1 MGRRRKTVFG
11 ESALNNN
18 FSWRMYF
25 GRLMELAISTFEW
38 KNLPDSVD
46 ERYMELSL
54 FNEGSAVFFKDE
66 ELGYLALKC
75 LNNGMLNV
83 YNVPTNRRAFAVN
96 GYQKQLS
103 DKDSVIIWN
112 NRMREP
118 SWALV
123 QYYAKRLWEYDR
135 IIDVNVR
142 AQKTPVV
149 IQGTE
154 AQRLTLENLYKEY
167 DGNAPII
174 MADKSLDLGNVLKV
188 AKTDAPYVSDK
199 IYTLKTQL
207 WNEALTALGISN
219 VSFQKK
225 ERLISDE
232 VTRSMGGTI
241 ASRWSRLEARQKAA
255 DEINKMFGLDLEV
268 QFRED
273 FRETDDE
280 FMVDLESG
288 QLTPMVQDLRTRSSV
303 GGTKI
308 GSEQVV
314 RRVE

>member
-1 MGRRRKTVFG
+1 MSRRRKTIFG

-18 FSWRMYF
+18 FSWRFYF

-38 KNLPDSVD
+38 ENLPDTCD

-83 YNVPTNRRAFAVN
+83 YNIPTNRRAFAVN
-96 GYQKQLS
+96 GYQKQLN

-118 SWALV
+118 SWPLV
-123 QYYAKRLWEYDR
+123 QYYAKRLWEFDR
-135 IIDVNVR
+135 IIDVNIR

-154 AQRLTLENLYKEY
+154 TQRLTLENLYKEY
-167 DGNAPII
+167 DGNAPLI

-188 AKTDAPYVSDK
+188 AKTDAPYVADK

-255 DEINKMFGLDLEV
+255 DEINKMFGLNLEV
-268 QFRED
+268 KFRED

-280 FMVDLESG
+280 FVVDLESG
-288 QLTPMVQDLRTRSSV
+288 ELTPQVVDLRTRSSV

-314 RRVE
+314 RRSE

>member
-1 MGRRRKTVFG
+1 MGKRRKTIFE

-18 FSWRMYF
+18 FSWRFYF
-25 GRLMELAISTFEW
+25 TRLMELAISTFEW
-38 KNLPDSVD
+38 ENLPDSCD

-75 LNNGMLNV
+75 LNNGKLNV

-96 GYQKQLS
+96 GYQKQLNEE
-103 DKDSVIIWN
+103 DSVIIWN

-118 SWALV
+118 SWPLV

-135 IIDVNVR
+135 IIDVNIR

-149 IQGTE
+149 LQGTE
-154 AQRLTLENLYKEY
+154 AQRLTLLNLYKEY
-167 DGNAPII
+167 DGNAPVI

-188 AKTDAPYVSDK
+188 AKTDSPYVADK

-255 DEINKMFGLDLEV
+255 EEINKMFGLNVEV
-268 QFRED
+268 KFRED
-273 FRETDDE
+273 FREADDE
-280 FMVDLESG
+280 FMIEMSNEELV
-288 QLTPMVQDLRTRSSV
+288 PMVQDLRTRSSV

-314 RRVE
+314 RKSE

>member
-135 IIDVNVR
+135 IIDVNIR

-188 AKTDAPYVSDK
+188 AKTDAPFVSDK

-255 DEINKMFGLDLEV
+255 EEINKMFGLNLEV
-268 QFRED
+268 KFRDD
-273 FRETDDE
+273 FREADDE
-280 FMVDLESG
+280 FVVDLESG
-288 QLTPMVQDLRTRSSV
+288 ELTPQVVDLSTRSSV

-314 RRVE
+314 KTR

>member
-1 MGRRRKTVFG
+1 MSRRRKTVFG

-18 FSWRMYF
+18 YSWRTYF

-38 KNLPDSVD
+38 KNLPDSCD
-46 ERYMELSL
+46 ERYMELTL
-54 FNEGSAVFFKDE
+54 FNEGNAVFFKDE

-83 YNVPTNRRAFAVN
+83 YSVPTRRQAWAVN
-96 GYQKQLS
+96 GYNKQLD

-112 NRMREP
+112 NRLREP
-118 SWALV
+118 SWPLV

-135 IIDVNVR
+135 IIDVNIR

-154 AQRLTLENLYKEY
+154 NQRLTLENLYKEY

-188 AKTDAPYVSDK
+188 AKTDAPFVSDK

-207 WNEALTALGISN
+207 WNECLTALGISN

-241 ASRWSRLEARQKAA
+241 ASRWSRLESRQKAA
-255 DEINKMFGLDLEV
+255 DEINKMFGLDIEV
-268 QFRED
+268 NFRED

-280 FMVDLESG
+280 FMIDTSNDELV
-288 QLTPMVQDLRTRSSV
+288 PMVQDLRTRSSV

-308 GSEQVV
+308 GSQQVV
-314 RRVE
+314 QKV

>member
-1 MGRRRKTVFG
+1 MSRRRKTVFG
-11 ESALNNN
+11 ESAFNNN
-18 FSWRMYF
+18 YSWRTYF
-25 GRLMELAISTFEW
+25 ARLMELAISTFEW
-38 KNLPDSVD
+38 KNLPDSCD
-46 ERYMELSL
+46 ERYMELTL
-54 FNEGSAVFFKDE
+54 FNEGNAVFFKDE

-83 YNVPTNRRAFAVN
+83 YSVPTRRQGWAVN
-96 GYQKQLS
+96 GYNKQLD

-112 NRMREP
+112 NRLREP
-118 SWALV
+118 SWPLV

-135 IIDVNVR
+135 IIDVNIR

-149 IQGTE
+149 IQGSE
-154 AQRLTLENLYKEY
+154 NQKLTLENLYKEY

-174 MADKSLDLGNVLKV
+174 MADKSLDLGSVLKV
-188 AKTDAPYVSDK
+188 AKTDAPFVSDK

-207 WNEALTALGISN
+207 WNECLTALGISN

-241 ASRWSRLEARQKAA
+241 ASRWSRLESRQKAA
-255 DEINKMFGLDLEV
+255 DEINKMFGLDIEV
-268 QFRED
+268 NFRED

-280 FMVDLESG
+280 FMIETSNNELV
-288 QLTPMVQDLRTRSSV
+288 PMVQDLRTRSSV

-308 GSEQVV
+308 GSQQVV
-314 RRVE
+314 QKV

>member
-11 ESALNNN
+11 ESAINNN

-38 KNLPDSVD
+38 ENLPDSVD

-112 NRMREP
+112 NRLREP

-135 IIDVNVR
+135 IIDVNIR

-154 AQRLTLENLYKEY
+154 TQRLTLENLYKEY

-241 ASRWSRLEARQKAA
+241 ASRWSRLESRQKAA
-255 DEINKMFGLDLEV
+255 DEINKMFGLNIEV
-268 QFRED
+268 HFRED
-273 FRETDDE
+273 FRQTDDE
-280 FMVDLESG
+280 FMIDIDNEKLE
-288 QLTPMVQDLRTRSSV
+288 PMVMDLRTRSSV

-314 RRVE
+314 KRNE

>member
-1 MGRRRKTVFG
+1 MSRRRKTVFG

-18 FSWRMYF
+18 YSWRTYF

-38 KNLPDSVD
+38 KNLPDSCD
-46 ERYMELSL
+46 ERYMELTL
-54 FNEGSAVFFKDE
+54 FNEGNAVFFKDE
-66 ELGYLALKC
+66 DLGYLALKC

-83 YNVPTNRRAFAVN
+83 YSVPTRRQAWAVN
-96 GYQKQLS
+96 GYNKQLN

-112 NRMREP
+112 NRLREP
-118 SWALV
+118 SWPLV

-135 IIDVNVR
+135 IIDVNIR

-154 AQRLTLENLYKEY
+154 NQRLTLENLYKEY

-174 MADKSLDLGNVLKV
+174 MADKSLDLGSVLKV
-188 AKTDAPYVSDK
+188 AKTDAPFVSDK

-207 WNEALTALGISN
+207 WNECLTALGISN

-241 ASRWSRLEARQKAA
+241 ASRWSRLESRQKAA
-255 DEINKMFGLDLEV
+255 DEINKMFGLDIEV
-268 QFRED
+268 NFRED

-280 FMVDLESG
+280 FMIETSNNELV
-288 QLTPMVQDLRTRSSV
+288 PMVQDLRTRSSV

-308 GSEQVV
+308 GSQQVV
-314 RRVE
+314 QKV

>member
-1 MGRRRKTVFG
+1 MSRRRKTVFG
-11 ESALNNN
+11 DSALNNN
-18 FSWRMYF
+18 FSWRFYF
-25 GRLMELAISTFEW
+25 TRLMELAISTFEW
-38 KNLPDSVD
+38 ENLPDTCD

-75 LNNGMLNV
+75 LNNGFLNV

-96 GYQKQLS
+96 GYQKQLNEN
-103 DKDSVIIWN
+103 DSVIIWN
-112 NRMREP
+112 NRLREP
-118 SWALV
+118 SWPLV

-135 IIDVNVR
+135 IIDVNIR

-149 IQGTE
+149 IQGSE
-154 AQRLTLENLYKEY
+154 QQRLTLENLYKEY

-174 MADKSLDLGNVLKV
+174 MADKSLELGNVLKV
-188 AKTDAPYVSDK
+188 AKTDAPYVADK

-255 DEINKMFGLDLEV
+255 DEINKMFGLDIEV
-268 QFRED
+268 KFRED

-280 FMVDLESG
+280 FMFDADSNKVS
-288 QLTPMVQDLRTRSSV
+288 PMVKSASV
-303 GGTKI
+303 KGGE
-308 GSEQVV
+308 GDE
-314 RRVE
+314 

>member
-1 MGRRRKTVFG
+1 MSRRRKTVFG
-11 ESALNNN
+11 DSALNNN
-18 FSWRMYF
+18 FSWRFYF
-25 GRLMELAISTFEW
+25 TRLMELAISTFEW
-38 KNLPDSVD
+38 ENLPDTCD

-75 LNNGMLNV
+75 LNNGFLNV

-96 GYQKQLS
+96 GYQKQLTEN
-103 DKDSVIIWN
+103 DSVIIWN
-112 NRMREP
+112 NRLREP
-118 SWALV
+118 SWPLV

-135 IIDVNVR
+135 IIDVNIR

-149 IQGTE
+149 IQGSE
-154 AQRLTLENLYKEY
+154 QQRLTLENLYKEY

-188 AKTDAPYVSDK
+188 AKTDAPYVADK

-255 DEINKMFGLDLEV
+255 DEINKMFGLDIEV
-268 QFRED
+268 KFRED

-280 FMVDLESG
+280 FMLDADTDKAS
-288 QLTPMVQDLRTRSSV
+288 PMVKSASV
-303 GGTKI
+303 KEGEGN
-308 GSEQVV
+308 E
-314 RRVE
+314 

>member
-1 MGRRRKTVFG
+1 MRRRKTNFG

-18 FSWRMYF
+18 YSWRFYF
-25 GRLMELAISTFEW
+25 TRLMELAISTFEW
-38 KNLPDSVD
+38 ENLPDTCD

-96 GYQKQLS
+96 GYQKQLN
-103 DKDSVIIWN
+103 DEDSVIIWN

-118 SWALV
+118 SWPLV

-135 IIDVNVR
+135 IIDVNIR

-149 IQGTE
+149 MQGTE
-154 AQRLTLENLYKEY
+154 AQRLSLINLYKEY
-167 DGNAPII
+167 DGNAPVIL
-174 MADKSLDLGNVLKV
+174 ADKSLELGNVLKV
-188 AKTDAPYVSDK
+188 AKTDAPYVADK

-255 DEINKMFGLDLEV
+255 DEINKMFGLDIEV
-268 QFRED
+268 KFRED

-280 FMVDLESG
+280 FMIENTNDEVK
-288 QLTPMVQDLRTRSSV
+288 PMVTDLRTRTKV
-303 GGTKI
+303 G
-308 GSEQVV
+308 E
-314 RRVE
+314 

>member
-1 MGRRRKTVFG
+1 MGRRKTNFG
-11 ESALNNN
+11 DSARNNN
-18 FSWRMYF
+18 FSWQFYF
-25 GRLMELAISTFEW
+25 TRLKELAISTFEW
-38 KNLPDSVD
+38 ENLPDTCD

-75 LNNGMLNV
+75 LNNGFLNV

-96 GYQKQLS
+96 GYQKQLNE
-103 DKDSVIIWN
+103 DDSVIIWN
-112 NRMREP
+112 NRLREP
-118 SWALV
+118 TWPLV

-135 IIDVNVR
+135 IIDVNIR

-149 IQGTE
+149 MQGTE
-154 AQRLTLENLYKEY
+154 AQRLTLMNLYKEY
-167 DGNAPII
+167 DGNAPVIL
-174 MADKSLDLGNVLKV
+174 ADKSLELGNVLKV
-188 AKTDAPYVSDK
+188 AKTDAPYVADK

-255 DEINKMFGLDLEV
+255 DEINKMFGLDIEV
-268 QFRED
+268 KFRED

-280 FMVDLESG
+280 FMIESSNDE
-288 QLTPMVQDLRTRSSV
+288 LVPMVQDLRTRSSV

-308 GSEQVV
+308 GKQQVV
-314 RRVE
+314 TR

>member
-1 MGRRRKTVFG
+1 MSRRRKTEFG
-11 ESALNNN
+11 DSAFNNN
-18 FSWRMYF
+18 FSWRTYF
-25 GRLMELAISTFEW
+25 ARLMELAISTFEW
-38 KNLPDSVD
+38 KNLPDSCD
-46 ERYMELSL
+46 ERYMELAL

-66 ELGYLALKC
+66 DLGYLALKC
-75 LNNGMLNV
+75 INNGMLNV
-83 YNVPTNRRAFAVN
+83 YAVPTNRRAFAVN

-112 NRMREP
+112 NRLREP
-118 SWALV
+118 SWPLV

-135 IIDVNVR
+135 IIDVNIR

-188 AKTDAPYVSDK
+188 AKTDAPFVSDK

-207 WNEALTALGISN
+207 WNECLTALGISN

-255 DEINKMFGLDLEV
+255 DEINKMFGLDIEV
-268 QFRED
+268 NFRED

-280 FMVDLESG
+280 FMIETSNNELV
-288 QLTPMVQDLRTRSSV
+288 PMVQDLRTRSSV

-308 GSEQVV
+308 GSQQVV
-314 RRVE
+314 QKV

>member
-1 MGRRRKTVFG
+1 MGKRRKTIFE

-18 FSWRMYF
+18 FSWRFYF
-25 GRLMELAISTFEW
+25 TRLMELAISTFEW
-38 KNLPDSVD
+38 ENLPDSCD

-54 FNEGSAVFFKDE
+54 FNEGLAVFFKDE

-75 LNNGMLNV
+75 LNNGKLNV

-96 GYQKQLS
+96 GYQKQLNEE
-103 DKDSVIIWN
+103 DSVIIWN

-118 SWALV
+118 SWPLV

-135 IIDVNVR
+135 IIDVNIR

-149 IQGTE
+149 LQGTE
-154 AQRLTLENLYKEY
+154 AQRLTLLNLYKEY
-167 DGNAPII
+167 DGNAPVI

-188 AKTDAPYVSDK
+188 AKTDSPYVADK

-255 DEINKMFGLDLEV
+255 EEINKMFGLNIEV
-268 QFRED
+268 KFRED

-280 FMVDLESG
+280 FMIEMSNEELV
-288 QLTPMVQDLRTRSSV
+288 PMVQDLRTRSSV

-314 RRVE
+314 KRNE

>member
-1 MGRRRKTVFG
+1 MGKRRKTIFE

-18 FSWRMYF
+18 FSWRFYF
-25 GRLMELAISTFEW
+25 TRLMELAISTFEW
-38 KNLPDSVD
+38 ENLPDSCD

-54 FNEGSAVFFKDE
+54 FKEGSAVFFKDE

-83 YNVPTNRRAFAVN
+83 YNVPTNRMAFAVN
-96 GYQKQLS
+96 GYQKQLNEE
-103 DKDSVIIWN
+103 DSVIIWN

-118 SWALV
+118 SWPLV

-135 IIDVNVR
+135 IIDVNIR

-149 IQGTE
+149 LQGTE
-154 AQRLTLENLYKEY
+154 AQRLTLLNLYKEY
-167 DGNAPII
+167 DGNAPVI

-188 AKTDAPYVSDK
+188 AKTDSPYVADK

-255 DEINKMFGLDLEV
+255 EEINKMFGLNIEV
-268 QFRED
+268 DYRED
-273 FRETDDE
+273 FRVTDDE
-280 FMVDLESG
+280 IMLEDDSG
-288 QLTPMVQDLRTRSSV
+288 DKSVIDMVQSV
-303 GGTKI
+303 DEGG
-308 GSEQVV
+308 E
-314 RRVE
+314 

>member
-1 MGRRRKTVFG
+1 MGKRRKTIFE

-18 FSWRMYF
+18 FSWRFYF
-25 GRLMELAISTFEW
+25 TRLMELAISTFEW
-38 KNLPDSVD
+38 ENLPDSCD

-54 FNEGSAVFFKDE
+54 FKEGSAVFFKDE

-75 LNNGMLNV
+75 LNNGKLNV

-96 GYQKQLS
+96 GYQKQLNEEN
-103 DKDSVIIWN
+103 SVIIWN

-118 SWALV
+118 SWPLV

-135 IIDVNVR
+135 IIDVNIR

-149 IQGTE
+149 LQGTE
-154 AQRLTLENLYKEY
+154 AQRLTLLNLYKEY
-167 DGNAPII
+167 DGNAPVI

-188 AKTDAPYVSDK
+188 AKTDSPYVADK

-255 DEINKMFGLDLEV
+255 EEINKMFGLNVEV
-268 QFRED
+268 KFRED
-273 FRETDDE
+273 FREADDE
-280 FMVDLESG
+280 FMIEMSNEELV
-288 QLTPMVQDLRTRSSV
+288 PMVQDLRTRSSV

-314 RRVE
+314 RKSE

>member
-1 MGRRRKTVFG
+1 MGRRKTNFG
-11 ESALNNN
+11 DSARNNN
-18 FSWRMYF
+18 LSWRFYF
-25 GRLMELAISTFEW
+25 TRLKELAISTFEW
-38 KNLPDSVD
+38 ENLPDTCD

-66 ELGYLALKC
+66 ELGYLALKFV
-75 LNNGMLNV
+75 NNGMLNV
-83 YNVPTNRRAFAVN
+83 YNIPTKRMAYAVT
-96 GYQKQLS
+96 GYSKALD

-118 SWALV
+118 TWTLV
-123 QYYAKRLWEYDR
+123 EYYAKRLWEYDR
-135 IIDVNVR
+135 IIDVNIR

-149 IQGTE
+149 MQGTE
-154 AQRLTLENLYKEY
+154 AQRVTLMNLYKEY
-167 DGNAPII
+167 DGNAPVIL
-174 MADKSLDLGNVLKV
+174 ADKSLELGNVLKV
-188 AKTDAPYVSDK
+188 AKTDAPYVADK

-255 DEINKMFGLDLEV
+255 DEINKMFGLNIEV
-268 QFRED
+268 KFRED

-280 FMVDLESG
+280 FMIENTNDELK
-288 QLTPMVQDLRTRSSV
+288 PMVQDLRTRTSV
-303 GGTKI
+303 G
-308 GSEQVV
+308 
-314 RRVE
+314 

>member
-1 MGRRRKTVFG
+1 MGKRRKTIFE

-18 FSWRMYF
+18 FSWRFYF
-25 GRLMELAISTFEW
+25 TRLMELAISTFEW
-38 KNLPDSVD
+38 ENLPDSCD

-83 YNVPTNRRAFAVN
+83 YNVPTNRMAFAVN
-96 GYQKQLS
+96 WYQKQLNE
-103 DKDSVIIWN
+103 DDSVIIWN

-118 SWALV
+118 SWPMV

-135 IIDVNVR
+135 IIDVNIR

-149 IQGTE
+149 LQGTE
-154 AQRLTLENLYKEY
+154 AQRLTLLNLYKEY
-167 DGNAPII
+167 DGNAPVI

-188 AKTDAPYVSDK
+188 AKTDSPYVADK

-207 WNEALTALGISN
+207 WNEALTALGIPN

-255 DEINKMFGLDLEV
+255 EEINKMFGLNIEV
-268 QFRED
+268 KFRED
-273 FRETDDE
+273 FREADDE
-280 FMVDLESG
+280 FMIEMSNEELV
-288 QLTPMVQDLRTRSSV
+288 PMVQDLRTRSSV
-303 GGTKI
+303 DGTKI

-314 RRVE
+314 RKSE

>member
-1 MGRRRKTVFG
+1 MGRRRKTIFE

-18 FSWRMYF
+18 FSWRFYF
-25 GRLMELAISTFEW
+25 TRLMELAISTFEW
-38 KNLPDSVD
+38 ENLPDSCD

-75 LNNGMLNV
+75 LNNGKLNV

-103 DKDSVIIWN
+103 EEDSVIIWN

-118 SWALV
+118 SWPLV

-135 IIDVNVR
+135 IIDVNIR

-149 IQGTE
+149 LQGTE
-154 AQRLTLENLYKEY
+154 AQRLTLLNLYKEY
-167 DGNAPII
+167 DGNAPVI

-188 AKTDAPYVSDK
+188 AKTDSPYVADK

-255 DEINKMFGLDLEV
+255 EEINKMFGLNIEV
-268 QFRED
+268 KFRED
-273 FRETDDE
+273 FREADDE
-280 FMVDLESG
+280 FMIEMSNEELV
-288 QLTPMVQDLRTRSSV
+288 PMVQDLRTRSSV
-303 GGTKI
+303 GGAKI

-314 RRVE
+314 RKSE

>member
-135 IIDVNVR
+135 IIDVNIR

-188 AKTDAPYVSDK
+188 AKTDAPFVSDK

-255 DEINKMFGLDLEV
+255 EEINKMFGLDIEV
-268 QFRED
+268 KFRDD

-280 FMVDLESG
+280 FVVDLESG
-288 QLTPMVQDLRTRSSV
+288 ELTPQVVDLRTRSSV

-314 RRVE
+314 KTR

>member
-1 MGRRRKTVFG
+1 MSRRKTNFG
-11 ESALNNN
+11 ESAFNNN
-18 FSWRMYF
+18 VSWRFYF
-25 GRLMELAISTFEW
+25 SRLMELAISTFEW
-38 KNLPDSVD
+38 KNLPDTCD
-46 ERYMELSL
+46 ERFLELSL
-54 FNEGSAVFFKDE
+54 FNTGSAVFFSDE

-75 LNNGMLNV
+75 LNNGFLNV
-83 YNVPTNRRAFAVN
+83 YAVPMKRRAYAVN
-96 GYQKQLS
+96 GYQKSL
-103 DKDSVIIWN
+103 DETDSVIIWN
-112 NRMREP
+112 NRLREP
-118 SWALV
+118 TWPTV

-135 IIDVNVR
+135 IIDVNIR

-154 AQRLTLENLYKEY
+154 QQKLTLQNLYKEY
-167 DGNAPII
+167 DGNAPVI

-188 AKTDAPYVSDK
+188 AKTDAPFVADQ

-207 WNEALTALGISN
+207 WNEAMTALGISN

-232 VTRSMGGTI
+232 VSRSMGGTI

-255 DEINKMFGLDLEV
+255 EEINDMFGLDIEV

-273 FRETDDE
+273 FREMDDE
-280 FMVDLESG
+280 FVIDTESG
-288 QLTPMVQDLRTRSSV
+288 ELTPMVYDLRTRSSI

-314 RRVE
+314 KTR

>member
-1 MGRRRKTVFG
+1 MSRRRKTEFG
-11 ESALNNN
+11 DSAFNNN
-18 FSWRMYF
+18 YSWRTYF
-25 GRLMELAISTFEW
+25 ARLMELAISTFEW
-38 KNLPDSVD
+38 KNLPDSCD
-46 ERYMELSL
+46 ERYMELCL
-54 FNEGSAVFFKDE
+54 FNEGSSVFFKDE

-75 LNNGMLNV
+75 INNGMLNV
-83 YNVPTNRRAFAVN
+83 YAVPTNRRAFAVN

-103 DKDSVIIWN
+103 DNDSVIIWN
-112 NRMREP
+112 NRLREP
-118 SWALV
+118 SWPLV

-142 AQKTPVV
+142 AQKTPVL

-167 DGNAPII
+167 DGNVPII

-188 AKTDAPYVSDK
+188 AKTDAPFISDK

-207 WNEALTALGISN
+207 WNECLTALGISN

-241 ASRWSRLEARQKAA
+241 ASRWSRLESRQKAA
-255 DEINKMFGLDLEV
+255 DEINKMFGLDIEV
-268 QFRED
+268 NFRED
-273 FRETDDE
+273 FREADDE
-280 FMVDLESG
+280 FMIETGNNELV
-288 QLTPMVQDLRTRSSV
+288 PMVQDLRTRSSV

-308 GSEQVV
+308 GSQQVV
-314 RRVE
+314 QRV

>member
-1 MGRRRKTVFG
+1 MGRRKTNFG
-11 ESALNNN
+11 ESAWNNN

-25 GRLMELAISTFEW
+25 SRLQEMAISTFEW
-38 KNLPDSVD
+38 ENLPDTCD
-46 ERYMELSL
+46 ERYLELTL
-54 FNEGSAVFFKDE
+54 FYQGNAVFFEDKD
-66 ELGYLALKC
+66 LGYLALKC
-75 LNNGMLNV
+75 LNNGFLNV
-83 YNVPTNRRAFAVN
+83 YNVPTKRRAFAVN
-96 GYQKQLS
+96 GYQKAL
-103 DKDSVIIWN
+103 DDTDSVIIWN

-118 SWALV
+118 TVPLV

-142 AQKTPVV
+142 SQKTPVL

-154 AQRLTLENLYKEY
+154 NQRVMLMNLYKEF
-167 DGNAPII
+167 DGNAPVIL
-174 MADKSLDLGNVLKV
+174 ADKALNVGDVLKV
-188 AKTDAPYVSDK
+188 AKTDSPFVADQ

-207 WNEALTALGISN
+207 WNEAMTALGISN

-232 VTRSMGGTI
+232 VSRSMGGTI

-255 DEINKMFGLDLEV
+255 DEINKMFGLDIKV
-268 QFRED
+268 KFRED
-273 FRETDDE
+273 FREMDDE
-280 FMVDLESG
+280 FVVDLESRE
-288 QLTPMVQDLRTRSSV
+288 LTPQVVDLRTRSSV

-314 RRVE
+314 RTR